1 MIKYESMKNEEKF
14 EKNGLGS
21 LLFPIVIA
29 VGMGII
35 LFFKDVSAGYEYLV
49 ALIPMLLL
57 IGIIG
62 TWLYN
67 RDGDMKLFGAIACLS
82 SIGVG
87 LQLYID
93 ARYITQS
100 SFSLIKL
107 LNGIVIAGC
116 FVVFYRMIRKLLTYH
131 VTCYILMAVSAL
143 LYGILIFRGID
154 PNGYGTSAWIR
165 LGSITV
171 QLTDFTK
178 ICAILYY
185 AALFSAEKN
194 KSDRAVLVHS
204 SLFFGINLA
213 GSLLIKEL
221 GSFLILMFLHLS
233 ILFIFMRRSTFKR
246 IYLIVIFC
254 SIFGAVAMSFILY
267 HLISPAHDAGTMN
280 SFQSLLWPIVNKVH
294 QRFSVTANINADP
307 YGSGYQLYQGRKA
320 LWMAGLFG
328 NSINFT
334 AIPVAE
340 SDMAFVALVN
350 SFGWIMGI
358 FALICFTRI
367 IISGC
372 MLSLRL
378 VHVQLQDSIVL
389 FGATI
394 MIFLQAMIVILGS
407 CNVIPFTGLP
417 IPFLSRGGT
426 YQAIVFCFCG
436 LLMLASEHDGTRLI
450 DRRKQISTD
459 SLDTEEMT
467 EQEED
472 EDADTQTLKIGF

>member
-1 MIKYESMKNEEKF
+1 MKNEEKF

-107 LNGIVIAGC
+107 LAGIVIAGC
-116 FVVFYRMIRKLLTYH
+116 FVMFCRMIRKLLTYH
-131 VTCYILMAVSAL
+131 VTGYILMAVSAL

-280 SFQSLLWPIVNKVH
+280 SFQSLLWPIINKVH

-350 SFGWIMGI
+350 SFGWIIGI

>member
-21 LLFPIVIA
+21 LLFPIVTA

-107 LNGIVIAGC
+107 LAGIVIAGC
-116 FVVFYRMIRKLLTYH
+116 FVMFYRMIRKLLTHH
-131 VTCYILMAVSAL
+131 VTGYILMAVSAL

-280 SFQSLLWPIVNKVH
+280 SFQSLLWPIINKVH

-350 SFGWIMGI
+350 SFGWIIGI

>member
-21 LLFPIVIA
+21 LLFPIVTA

-107 LNGIVIAGC
+107 LAGIVIAGC
-116 FVVFYRMIRKLLTYH
+116 FVMFYRMIRKLLTCQ
-131 VTCYILMAVSAL
+131 VTGYLLMAVSAI

-185 AALFSAEKN
+185 AALFSTEKN

-280 SFQSLLWPIVNKVH
+280 SFQSLLWPIINKVH

-459 SLDTEEMT
+459 NLDTEEMT

>member
-57 IGIIG
+57 IGISG

-107 LNGIVIAGC
+107 LAGIVIAGC
-116 FVVFYRMIRKLLTYH
+116 FVMFYRMIRKLLTYH
-131 VTCYILMAVSAL
+131 VTGYILMAVSAL

-204 SLFFGINLA
+204 SLFFGINLV

-280 SFQSLLWPIVNKVH
+280 SFQSLLWPIINKVH

-472 EDADTQTLKIGF
+472 EDADTQTLKIRF